1 MALLDDAI
9 EASGGFARWNKLQR
23 FTFHLS
29 IKGALLSRSGRG
41 REFEDLIAEGAT
53 HTQSVRFTGLTKG
66 EKTGTYQPDSVTI
79 ENLDGQVL
87 RTWLNPSLEFLDH
100 ASDPLADDLH
110 LVFFCGFLIWNYLTT
125 PFLLARPDVTLEEL
139 PPWIENDQRWRRLRT
154 FFPSDIVTSSPE
166 QIFYFDENS
175 LQRRTDYDLLGTR
188 VAHYSWAHQAFCGIV
203 VPTLRRS
210 LALQPDGTTVTKP
223 ILLDVEV
230 LDATF
235 E

>member
-1 MALLDDAI
+1 MTLLDDAI
-9 EASGGFARWNKLQR
+9 EASGGLARWNKLQR
-23 FTFHLS
+23 FTLHLS
-29 IKGALLSRSGRG
+29 INGALLSHARGGRQLK
-41 REFEDLIAEGAT
+41 DLIAEGST
-53 HTQSVRFTGLTKG
+53 QTQSVRFTGLTQGDKS
-66 EKTGTYQPDSVTI
+66 GTYQPDSVTI

-100 ASDPLADDLH
+100 AGDPLPDDLH
-110 LVFFCGFLIWNYLTT
+110 LVFFCGFSIWNYLTA
-125 PFLLARPDVTLEEL
+125 PFLLAHPNVTVEEL
-139 PPWIENDQRWRRLRT
+139 SPWTENGQSWRRLRA

-175 LQRRTDYDLLGTR
+175 LQRRTDHDLFGIR
-188 VAHYSWAHQAFCGIV
+188 VAHYSWAHQTFSGIL

-210 LALQPDGTTVTKP
+210 LALRPDGSAAAKP

-230 LDATF
+230 FDATF

>member
-1 MALLDDAI
+1 MALLDDTI

-29 IKGALLSRSGRG
+29 IKGTLLSRSGRA
-41 REFEDLIAEGAT
+41 REFEDLIAEGST
-53 HTQSVRFTGLTKG
+53 HTQSVRFTGLTQG
-66 EKTGTYQPDSVTI
+66 EKTGTYQPDLVTI

-100 ASDPLADDLH
+100 AGDPLADELH
-110 LVFFCGFLIWNYLTT
+110 LVFFCGFSIWNYLTA
-125 PFLLARPDVTLEEL
+125 PFLLARPNVTVEEL
-139 PPWIENDQRWRRLRT
+139 SPWTENDQSWRRLRA

-166 QIFYFDENS
+166 QIFYFDENC
-175 LQRRTDYDLLGTR
+175 LQRRVDHDLFGTR
-188 VAHYSWAHQAFCGIV
+188 VAHYSWAHQTFSGIL

-210 LALQPDGTTVTKP
+210 LSLRPDGTAIAKP

-230 LDATF
+230 FDATF